1 MAWSRKVTGICDKVP
16 GSRLVRDFYSFGR
29 GPQYKK
35 VGEAD
40 PAAKSAEQ
48 EDADK
53 PVEYFFRS
61 LYLPHQ
67 GMFCQL
73 PKDLQLGQRLEVRDT
88 HATITVHA
96 LCSAALLLSLLSQS
110 MLDAVR
116 HLWCLCCP
124 FVVVLGADP
133 N

>member
-29 GPQYKK
+29 GHQYKK

-88 HATITVHA
+88 HATHHSPCFVQCGTSTVSAVTVHA
-96 LCSAALLLSLLSQS
+96 RCSAALMMSLLSF
-110 MLDAVR
+110 R
-116 HLWCLCCP
+116 C
-124 FVVVLGADP
+124 GAGC
-133 N
+133 